1 MAVAQEVSS
10 TLKIKLLD
18 GKTEVILRP
27 LSIKTLRV
35 FMKTFEKLKD
45 AEVEDTIMD
54 ILVECAAVALQ
65 KQLPEQTKFLD
76 DEEASRDDFE
86 ELVDMNIVSKVNEIC
101 GGISF
106 DDTTNPN
113 LQTATAGEDGQT

>member
-10 TLKIKLLD
+10 SLKIKLLD
-18 GKTEVILRP
+18 GKTEVTLRP

-76 DEEASRDDFE
+76 DEDATRDDFE

-113 LQTATAGEDGQT
+113 LQMATREDGET